1 MTSLEVKDLS
11 VRYGPITA
19 LRPLSFSLPQ
29 GQVLAVVGPNGA
41 GKSSLLAAVAN
52 VISHASGGCALHGV
66 STRGIRPEQLVRQGL
81 ALVPERRRILTNLTV
96 RENLLVGGASFGVSR
111 SGARRTSRALESVL
125 DRFPELVP
133 LLDKPAQTLSGG
145 QQQILAIGR
154 ALVSEP
160 SVLLLDEP
168 SLGLAP
174 VIVDRVFDLLS
185 DLRETGAIS
194 ILLVE
199 QNAMRAIEFADRT
212 MILRSGGLVLEG
224 ERSQLLARSAL
235 ANDFLGHGSSGDG
248 E

>member
-1 MTSLEVKDLS
+1 
-11 VRYGPITA
+11 
-19 LRPLSFSLPQ
+19 
-29 GQVLAVVGPNGA
+29 
-41 GKSSLLAAVAN
+41 
-52 VISHASGGCALHGV
+52 
-66 STRGIRPEQLVRQGL
+66 
-81 ALVPERRRILTNLTV
+81 
-96 RENLLVGGASFGVSR
+96 
-111 SGARRTSRALESVL
+111 
-125 DRFPELVP
+125 LVP